1 MPNTKSAKK
10 QLRKDAKRNIY
21 NSALK
26 RKFKDLKKQSI
37 KEIDAKDKKA
47 KETVVKTIKALDKAV
62 QKGVIKKNTC
72 SRKKSKLQLK
82 LNKALVAK

>member
-10 QLRKDAKRNIY
+10 QLRKDAKLKVY
-21 NSALK
+21 NSTLK

-37 KEIDAKDKKA
+37 KEIEVKDKKA

-72 SRKKSKLQLK
+72 NRNKSKLQLK
-82 LNKALVAK
+82 FNKAFATK